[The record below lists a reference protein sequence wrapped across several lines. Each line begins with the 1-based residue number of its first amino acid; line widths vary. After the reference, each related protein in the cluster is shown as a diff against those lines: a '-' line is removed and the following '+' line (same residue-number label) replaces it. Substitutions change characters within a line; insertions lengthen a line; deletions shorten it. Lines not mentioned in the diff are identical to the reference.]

1 MLELDVPQ
9 KSDEWF
15 AARLGIP
22 TASQFKRIVTPGGKL
37 VADSVR
43 QRYID
48 DLAAEAISGIPT
60 PHYVSW
66 DMKQAAET
74 EADSRLIYAMNHEVE
89 VREVGLCYKDE
100 RKLFSCSPDGLVDP
114 NGGFETKGTIYG
126 GLQLARLREK
136 RMMPEHIPQCQ
147 GFLYVCER
155 EWIDFQSYCPGLQ
168 VLCIR
173 NYRDEKWIKV
183 LAEELER
190 FCYDLACEIRKDREG
205 K

>member
-1 MLELDVPQ
+1 MIELDVPQ
-9 KSDEWF
+9 KSAEWF
-15 AARLGIP
+15 AARLGLP
-22 TASQFKRIVTPGGKL
+22 TASQFKRILTPGGKL

-48 DLAAEAISGIPT
+48 DLAAETISGIPT

-74 EADSRLIYAMNHEVE
+74 EPDSRRIYAMNHEVE
-89 VREVGLCYKDE
+89 VREVGLCYKDD

-126 GLQLARLREK
+126 GLQLARLRENK
-136 RMMPEHIPQCQ
+136 MMREHIPQVQ
-147 GFLYVCER
+147 GSLYVCDR
-155 EWIDFQSYCPGLQ
+155 EWWDFQSYCPGLKE
-168 VLCIR
+168 LCIR
-173 NYRDEKWIKV
+173 NYRDEKWIKL

-190 FCYDLACEIRKDREG
+190 FCYDLACTLRKAKEA
-205 K
+205 